1 MMTIYL
7 WHLTSL
13 SLIAAAGIFVFDGAF
28 FSIEPGT
35 ALWWVTRPVF
45 DVVLA
50 AGLAILVMIFG
61 RFEIDIN
68 TTFRPMS
75 RRFVTI
81 GLVATIVALSGT
93 AFAGLVTGGG
103 SMNWWIPIITIVA
116 AALIG
121 AYPRGWTR
129 RQ

>member
-1 MMTIYL
+1 MTIYL

-13 SLIAAAGIFVFDGAF
+13 SLITAAGIFAFDGVF

-35 ALWWVTRPVF
+35 AVWWLTRPLF
-45 DVVLA
+45 DLVLA
-50 AGLAILVMIFG
+50 AGLAVLIAIYG

-68 TTFRPMS
+68 TSFRPMS

-81 GLVATIVALSGT
+81 GLVATVIALSGT
-93 AFAGLVTGGG
+93 AFAGIVTRDATI
-103 SMNWWIPIITIVA
+103 NWWIPVAAVVA

-121 AYPRGWTR
+121 AYPGSWSRDR
-129 RQ
+129 

>member
-1 MMTIYL
+1 MTIYL

-13 SLIAAAGIFVFDGAF
+13 SLITAAGIFAFDGVF

-35 ALWWVTRPVF
+35 ALWWITRPLF
-45 DVVLA
+45 YVVLG
-50 AGLAILVMIFG
+50 AGLALLIVIFG

-68 TTFRPMS
+68 TSFRPMS

-81 GLVATIVALSGT
+81 GLVATVIALAGT
-93 AFAGLVTGGG
+93 AFAVIVTREGTI
-103 SMNWWIPIITIVA
+103 NWWIPVTAVVA

-121 AYPRGWTR
+121 AYPGSWSRSR
-129 RQ
+129 